1 MDQRRQEIIHHN
13 PTGKILDMH
22 YRFFEGA
29 CNRQNLTCNADSVD
43 KLEDREIH
51 ALTYLLLDEFRGLIS
66 LPVVSQLYTNGGDVV
81 SGELSKV
88 KALLQ
93 KRTIGPREVIP
104 FIKAAVTRT
113 SDIGFWSE
121 VLNILEEGFSSPSIQ
136 QTPWISSADNFS
148 NSAQYKKYLNTVIE
162 EEIGSLHLG
171 LPNFYGTFFGVMS
184 ADLAAVS
191 KLVFESCS
199 TGNSPLYDK
208 QQCVWLCP
216 KDIVDSS
223 WFPTTV
229 KRLLNLAHEFWPD
242 DAPLRSIARPI
253 KQLEGLI
260 NEQKLDVGM
269 VDDSKAEDY
278 FKYPWSRVLILGQ
291 LRNNADSD
299 GNPRAWLDFGRYAKE
314 VISAHDGRR
323 FVHGFTLFG
332 NLMRFWM
339 FDRIGGIA
347 SGSFDIH
354 ANGVRFVYT
363 ILAMHLM
370 DDQQLG
376 LDPTIQTADG
386 KRFIQIQRNRKTERL
401 ILDKVIT
408 RSHHLSGRG
417 TTCWKAHLE
426 SKPKVPLVIKDS
438 WMLEHARDEGQLLRE
453 VTKRGVTN
461 VARYYHH
468 EIVHVSGKKDDVQ
481 KNVRKRLDVTEAE
494 DYSSSWHSRI
504 DPWENRVHRRI
515 ITRDYGKPIHEAL
528 TPKRLLVAI
537 ENCIKG
543 HESLWKVGFIH
554 RDISIDN
561 LMISENSS
569 RSFLIDL
576 ELAIEEKLCE
586 ASEESSHTGTRPFM
600 AISTLSG
607 AKHNFMHDVES
618 FFWVLFLICIHY
630 DGYRGGFRHVAEFD
644 SWNTQSPTEL
654 AMAKL
659 GIISMEEE
667 FLDLAKKH
675 FTPRYQCLIPCV
687 NKLRRVVFPGDA
699 PSMTKR
705 PEIYDEIYQVLQS
718 AREDFKE

>member
-1 MDQRRQEIIHHN
+1 M
-13 PTGKILDMH
+13 
-22 YRFFEGA
+22 F
-29 CNRQNLTCNADSVD
+29 
-43 KLEDREIH
+43 
-51 ALTYLLLDEFRGLIS
+51 DEFFGIGS
-66 LPVVSQLYTNGGDVV
+66 LPVVNQLYTNEGDVV
-81 SGELSKV
+81 SRELSKV
-88 KALLQ
+88 KVLLQ
-93 KRTIGPREVIP
+93 KRKIGRREVMP
-104 FIKAAVTRT
+104 FVKAAVTRK
-113 SDIGFWSE
+113 SDIGFWTE
-121 VLNILEEGFSSPSIQ
+121 VLRILDEDFPSPSIQ
-136 QTPWISSADNFS
+136 RTPWIHSADDFS
-148 NSAQYKKYLNTVIE
+148 NSAEYKKYLHAVIE

-171 LPNFYGTFFGVMS
+171 LPNFYGTVFGVMS
-184 ADLAAVS
+184 ADLAKVS

-199 TGNSPLYDK
+199 TGDSPLYDE

-216 KDIVDSS
+216 ENIVDSN

-229 KRLLNLAHEFWPD
+229 KRLLNLAQEFWPD

-260 NEQKLDVGM
+260 NEQKLDIGM

-299 GNPRAWLDFGRYAKE
+299 DNPRAWLDFGRYANE
-314 VISAHDGRR
+314 VMSAHDGRR

-332 NLMRFWM
+332 DLMRFWM

-363 ILAMHLM
+363 ILAMHSM

-376 LDPTIQTADG
+376 FDPTIQTADG
-386 KRFIQIQRNRKTERL
+386 KRFIQIERNRKTERL
-401 ILDKVIT
+401 VLDKVIT
-408 RSHHLSGRG
+408 RSHHVSGRG

-426 SKPKVPLVIKDS
+426 NKPKVPLVIKDS
-438 WMLEHARDEGQLLRE
+438 WMLENARDEGQLLRE

-481 KNVRKRLDVTEAE
+481 KNVRKGLDGTEAE

-504 DPWENRVHRRI
+504 DPWENRVHRRL
-515 ITRDYGKPIHEAL
+515 ITRDFGEPIHEAL
-528 TPKRLLVAI
+528 TPKCLLGAL

-561 LMISENSS
+561 LMTSESSS

-576 ELAIEEKLCE
+576 ELAIEEELCE
-586 ASEESSHTGTRPFM
+586 TSEEPSQVGTRPFM
-600 AISTLSG
+600 AISILSG

-630 DGYRGGFRHVAEFD
+630 DGPGDFRSVAEFD
-644 SWNTQSPTEL
+644 SWDTQSPTEL

-675 FTPRYQCLIPCV
+675 FAPCYQCLISCV

-699 PSMTKR
+699 PSMTTR
-705 PEIYDEIYQVLQS
+705 PGIYDEIYQVLRS